1 MNMKKI
7 PVSELKA
14 GMKFTKPV
22 YVDEANILVPEKVE
36 IREKDLERLGKWSI
50 ESVLT
55 EGTAISQETVLK
67 DAADKVETVM
77 DSSGGSEKKQLYRTS
92 VAQTDRVFNELKVNR
107 TVDKREID
115 RIVDRVLRATVE
127 TPEEML
133 AFVLRD
139 ERSEPSLGL
148 SAVNTAILSVLVGAT
163 LKLDQ
168 LRLKTLA
175 TAALLHD
182 AGMVKVP
189 DAIITKRTNLNT
201 EEIKKMRAHPLYSYQ
216 IISKV
221 IGYPEEVGLIALQHH
236 ERWDGKGYPRKMSE
250 KKISVEARIITVADA
265 FEAMVKE
272 KPYRNSM
279 IAYTAMRQLLNDNSR
294 RFDSEVLKVFIK
306 SIGIYPLGS
315 YVLLNNGSI
324 GRVIKVNESAPLR
337 PAVRLL
343 VDKSGKKY
351 ENDEGAILDLT
362 KESEV
367 FIARAID
374 PKLVGAKKSV

>member
-1 MNMKKI
+1 MKKI
-7 PVSELKA
+7 PISNLKP

-22 YVDEANILVPEKVE
+22 YVDEVNLLVPEKVE
-36 IREKDLERLGKWSI
+36 IREKDLERLSKWNI
-50 ESVLT
+50 DAVLT
-55 EGTAISQETVLK
+55 EGSVISQESLLK
-67 DAADKVETVM
+67 DTADKIETVM
-77 DSSGGSEKKQLYRTS
+77 DETGGSEKKQLYRTS
-92 VAQTDRVFNELKVNR
+92 VAQVDRIFNELRFNR
-107 TVDKREID
+107 AVDKREIE
-115 RIVDRVLRATVE
+115 RIVERILRSTVE
-127 TPEEML
+127 SPDEML

-139 ERSEPSLGL
+139 ERSEASLGL
-148 SAVNTAILSVLVGAT
+148 SAVNTAILSILVGIT

-189 DAIITKRTNLNT
+189 DDIISKRTNLNN
-201 EEIKKMRAHPLYSYQ
+201 EELKKMRTHPLYSYQ

-221 IGYPEEVGLIALQHH
+221 MGYPEEIGLIALQHH
-236 ERWDGKGYPRKMSE
+236 ERWDGKGYPRKLGE
-250 KKISVEARIITVADA
+250 KKISIEARIITVADA

-306 SIGIYPLGS
+306 AVGIYPLGS

-324 GRVIKVNESAPLR
+324 GRVIKVNENAPLR

-374 PKLVGAKKSV
+374 PKVIAAKKSV

>member
-1 MNMKKI
+1 MKKI
-7 PVSELKA
+7 PINILKP

-22 YVDEANILVPEKVE
+22 YVDEANLLVPEKVE
-36 IREKDLERLGKWSI
+36 IREKDLKRLERWNI
-50 ESVLT
+50 DAVLT
-55 EGTAISQETVLK
+55 EGIVITKEAALKNTADTME
-67 DAADKVETVM
+67 AVM
-77 DSSGGSEKKQLYRTS
+77 DEGGESSQKQLYKTC
-92 VAQTDRVFNELKVNR
+92 VAQTDRFFGELKVNR
-107 TVDKREID
+107 SVEKSEID
-115 RIVDRVLRATVE
+115 RVVARVLRSTVE
-127 TPEEML
+127 SPEEML

-139 ERSEPSLGL
+139 EKSEPSLGL
-148 SAVNTAILSVLVGAT
+148 SAVNTTILSVLVGAT

-182 AGMVKVP
+182 VGMVKVP
-189 DAIITKRTNLNT
+189 ADIISKNTNLNT
-201 EEIKKMRAHPLYSYQ
+201 EEMKKMRTHPLYSYQ
-216 IISKV
+216 IISKEM
-221 IGYPEEVGLIALQHH
+221 GYPEEIGMITLQHH
-236 ERWDGKGYPRKMSE
+236 ERWDGKGYPRRLAE
-250 KKISVEARIITVADA
+250 KKIAVEARIVSVADA

-279 IAYTAMRQLLNDNSR
+279 IAYAAMRQLLNDNSR

-315 YVLLNNGSI
+315 FVLLNNGSI
-324 GRVIKVNESAPLR
+324 GRVIKVNENVPLR

-343 VDKSGKKY
+343 VDKTGKKF
-351 ENDEGAILDLT
+351 ENDEGAILDLV

-374 PKLVGAKKSV
+374 PKAIAAKKMM

>member
-1 MNMKKI
+1 MKKI
-7 PVSELKA
+7 PVNILKP
-14 GMKFTKPV
+14 GMKFTQPV
-22 YVDEANILVPEKVE
+22 YVDDTNLLVPEKVE
-36 IREKDLERLGKWSI
+36 IREKDLKRLERWSI
-50 ESVLT
+50 DAVLT
-55 EGTAISQETVLK
+55 EGIVITKEAALK
-67 DAADKVETVM
+67 SAADTIETVM
-77 DSSGGSEKKQLYRTS
+77 DEGGESAKKQLYRTC
-92 VAQTDRVFNELKVNR
+92 VAQTDRVFSEIKVNR
-107 TVDKREID
+107 SVDKRDID
-115 RIVDRVLRATVE
+115 RIVERVLRSTVE
-127 TPEEML
+127 SPDEML
-133 AFVLRD
+133 AFVLRN

-148 SAVNTAILSVLVGAT
+148 SAVNTTILSILVGST

-189 DAIITKRTNLNT
+189 DDIISKKANLNT

-216 IISKV
+216 IISKEV
-221 IGYPEEVGLIALQHH
+221 GYPEEIGMITLQHH
-236 ERWDGKGYPRKMSE
+236 ERWDGKGYPRRLAE
-250 KKISVEARIITVADA
+250 KKIAIEARIVSVADA

-279 IAYTAMRQLLNDNSR
+279 IAYAAMRQLLNDNSR

-306 SIGIYPLGS
+306 SIGIYPIGS
-315 YVLLNNGSI
+315 FVLLNNGSI
-324 GRVIKVNESAPLR
+324 GRVIKVNENVPLR

-343 VDKSGKKY
+343 VDKSGKKF
-351 ENDEGAILDLT
+351 ENDEGAILDLV

-374 PKLVGAKKSV
+374 PKAIAAKKMM

>member
-1 MNMKKI
+1 MKKI
-7 PVSELKA
+7 PINKLSP

-22 YVDEANILVPEKVE
+22 FVDDANILVPEKVE
-36 IREKDLERLGKWSI
+36 IREKDLKRLERWNI
-50 ESVLT
+50 DSVLT
-55 EGTAISQETVLK
+55 EGDLISKDTLLK
-67 DAADKVETVM
+67 DAANKIEAVI
-77 DSSGGSEKKQLYRTS
+77 DSKGESEKKQLYRTS
-92 VAQTDRVFNELKVNR
+92 VMQTDRIFNDLRINKS
-107 TVDKREID
+107 VDKREID
-115 RIVDRVLRATVE
+115 RIVERILRSTVGA
-127 TPEEML
+127 PEEML
-133 AFVLRD
+133 AFVLRE

-148 SAVNTAILSVLVGAT
+148 SAVNTAILSILVGTT

-189 DAIITKRTNLNT
+189 ADIISKSTNLNP
-201 EEIKKMRAHPLYSYQ
+201 EELKKMRTHPLYSYQ
-216 IISKV
+216 LISKV
-221 IGYPEEVGLIALQHH
+221 IGYPEEIGLIALQHH
-236 ERWDGKGYPRKMSE
+236 ERWDGKGYPRKLGE
-250 KKISVEARIITVADA
+250 KKISIEARIITVADA

-315 YVLLNNGSI
+315 YVLLSNGSI
-324 GRVIKVNESAPLR
+324 GRVIKVNEGAPLR

-343 VDKSGKKY
+343 VDKSGNKY
-351 ENDEGAILDLT
+351 ENDEGAMLDLV
-362 KESEV
+362 KEGEV

-374 PKLVGAKKSV
+374 PKMIAAKKRM

>member
-1 MNMKKI
+1 MKKI
-7 PVSELKA
+7 PISNLKP
-14 GMKFTKPV
+14 GMKFTRPV
-22 YVDEANILVPEKVE
+22 YVDEVNLLVPEKVE
-36 IREKDLERLGKWSI
+36 IREKDLERLSKWNI
-50 ESVLT
+50 DAVLT
-55 EGTAISQETVLK
+55 EGSVISQESLLK
-67 DAADKVETVM
+67 DTADKIETVM
-77 DSSGGSEKKQLYRTS
+77 DETGGSEKKQLYRTS
-92 VAQTDRVFNELKVNR
+92 VAQLDRIFNELKFNR
-107 TVDKREID
+107 AVDKREIE
-115 RIVDRVLRATVE
+115 RIVERILRSTVE
-127 TPEEML
+127 SPDEML

-139 ERSEPSLGL
+139 ERSEASLGL
-148 SAVNTAILSVLVGAT
+148 SAVNTAILSILVGIT

-189 DAIITKRTNLNT
+189 DDIISKRTNLNN
-201 EEIKKMRAHPLYSYQ
+201 EELKKMRTHPLYSYQ

-221 IGYPEEVGLIALQHH
+221 MGYPEEIGLIAVQHH
-236 ERWDGKGYPRKMSE
+236 ERWDGKGYPRKLGE
-250 KKISVEARIITVADA
+250 KKISIEARIITVADA

-306 SIGIYPLGS
+306 AVGIYPLGS

-324 GRVIKVNESAPLR
+324 GRVIKVNENAPLR

-374 PKLVGAKKSV
+374 PKVIAAKKSV